1 MRCSHTVKLGIA
13 LIIVAPWPLMA
24 QDRGVKVLG
33 RVLDRDGKPVAGAKV
48 ASMWMVKED
57 GDQQD
62 GLRAATTDRDGRFE
76 VKVALYNRDAALM
89 AIDADRKIGGVAV
102 VPVAEASREVEIRV
116 APLVRVH
123 GKLES
128 KDLGSAISWTNVYI
142 NLLPGKIRMV
152 QDSSTKAL
160 FSVLLPPGEYDMNA
174 YGSDVTGIHKRLSL
188 QTSTGPELDLGTL
201 DLPATFLARHKGK
214 ELPNWT
220 LADARGVKKDV
231 TLADYR
237 GKWVLVDFWGH
248 WCGPCVRQL
257 AELID
262 LYEDH
267 AGERD
272 KFEILAFHDG
282 TVKDFAEM
290 DAKNEHTKKT
300 LWRGR
305 ELPFPVLLDAQKGTH
320 GATIEAFGINGFPT
334 TILIDPNGKLV
345 GQISPA
351 MLEQKLT
358 PIPLATRI
366 PRALDRDVA
375 FGMSGGKAEPIVKFL
390 SEQARIP
397 IKFDPVA
404 IKKAGIDLDAAT
416 HLVISGNLSLRS
428 WLELL
433 LDPLGLEAEAGGE
446 GVLIVPARKDR
457 PRELSEPQKRCAARI
472 EQALGQKVSFDFKGA
487 TLAQVAAH
495 FEDKTQENFVLDPS
509 GRRSGVIDAD
519 ATVSGSAKDMPLRA
533 GLELLLEPLGLVP
546 IVKDEV
552 VLIAK
557 KRAPG
562 L

>member
-1 MRCSHTVKLGIA
+1 MRRSHTAKFGIA
-13 LIIVAPWPLMA
+13 LIILTSGPLMA
-24 QDRGVKVLG
+24 QDRGLKVMG
-33 RVLDRDGKPVAGAKV
+33 RVLDGDGKPVAGAKV

-62 GLRAATTDRDGRFE
+62 GLGAATTDRDGRFE
-76 VKVALYNRDAALM
+76 VKVAMYNRDRALM
-89 AIDADRKIGGVAV
+89 AIDAGRKVGGVAV
-102 VPVAEASREVEIRV
+102 VPVADPTREVEIRV

-128 KDLGSAISWTNVYI
+128 NDLGSAISWTNVYI

-174 YGSDVTGIHKRLSL
+174 YGTDVTGIHKQLSL
-188 QTSTGPELDLGTL
+188 QTSIGPELDLGTL

-220 LADARGVKKDV
+220 LADARGAKKDV

-262 LYEDH
+262 LCEDH

-290 DAKNEHTKKT
+290 DAKNKHTKKT

-305 ELPFPVLLDAQKGTH
+305 ELPFPVLLDAQKGAH

-334 TILIDPNGKLV
+334 TILIDPDGKLV
-345 GQISPA
+345 GQVSPA
-351 MLEQKLT
+351 TLEEKLA

-375 FGMSGGKAEPIVKFL
+375 FGMDGGKAEPIVKFL

-397 IKFDPVA
+397 IKFDQAA
-404 IKKAGIDLDAAT
+404 IKKAGIDPDAAT
-416 HLVISGNLSLRS
+416 HLLISGNLSLRS

-433 LDPLGLEAEAGGE
+433 LDPLGLEAEAGQD

-457 PRELSEPQKRCAARI
+457 ARELSEPQKRCAKRI
-472 EQALGQKVSFDFKGA
+472 EEVLGQKVSFDFKGA

-509 GRRSGVIDAD
+509 GRRSGLIDAD
-519 ATVSGSAKDMPLRA
+519 ATVSGSAKDVPLRA
-533 GLELLLEPLGLVP
+533 SLELLLEPLGLMP

-557 KRAPG
+557 RRAPG
-562 L
+562 R